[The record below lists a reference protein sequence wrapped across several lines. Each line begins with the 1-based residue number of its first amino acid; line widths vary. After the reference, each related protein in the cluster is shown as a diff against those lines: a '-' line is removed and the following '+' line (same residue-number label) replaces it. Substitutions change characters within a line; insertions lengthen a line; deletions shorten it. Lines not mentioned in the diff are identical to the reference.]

1 MAIRVREPGLLSTV
15 QDTGRFGEYAL
26 GMPPSGAMDV
36 FSYQVGNYLVG
47 NAEGAAGLEITYF
60 GPELEFTEAALIAL
74 TGAEMPP
81 KINGEEAPRWEA
93 LEVAEGDV
101 LTFDYLRN
109 GARSYLAVAG
119 GIEVPLFMHS
129 RSTYTLIGLGGHEGR
144 ALQEGDELE
153 TGESQDGESP
163 NGGERVGKRVDEEH
177 IPTYSSETELRVII
191 GLASYRITEESME
204 EFLSTTWSVTPD
216 ADRVGYRY
224 RGGELKFVEREQPA
238 GAGSDP
244 ANVVD
249 FGYPIGSIQVP
260 GGVEP
265 IVLMNDA
272 VTGGGYAT
280 IGTVISADRD
290 RLAQTKTNDKTRF
303 RSVELEEAL
312 EARKQRRQQME
323 EITAC
328 AGIPLG
334 FSGRK
339 TFSKLAERAESGS
352 RRLKRLKAADRRAR
366 RREGRRHE
374 SRSKLRHG
382 GKLWALEDGLR
393 RGDDAI
399 HLLGQRRG
407 RLPRRRSARHA
418 QDRRAGQ
425 GARGGGRHPL
435 WV

>member
-1 MAIRVREPGLLSTV
+1 MGIRVRSPGLLTTV

-47 NAEGAAGLEITYF
+47 NEEGAAGLEITYF
-60 GPELEFTEAALIAL
+60 GPELEFTEGAVITV

-81 KINGEEAPRWEA
+81 KINGEEAPTWET
-93 LEVAEGDV
+93 LEVGEGDV
-101 LTFDYLRN
+101 LSFDYLKS

-119 GIEVPLFMHS
+119 GIDVPLFMHS

-144 ALQEGDELE
+144 ALQEGDELKV
-153 TGESQDGESP
+153 GEST
-163 NGGERVGKRVDEEH
+163 NGNAQIGKRVDDDH
-177 IPTYSSETELRVII
+177 IPTYSRETELRVII
-191 GLASYRITEESME
+191 GLASYRLTEESME
-204 EFLSTTWSVTPD
+204 EFLNTNWTVTPD

-290 RLAQTKTNDKTRF
+290 KLAQTKTNDKTRF
-303 RSVELEEAL
+303 RSVDLDESLKARRERREQLEEI
-312 EARKQRRQQME
+312 K
-323 EITAC
+323 
-328 AGIPLG
+328 
-334 FSGRK
+334 
-339 TFSKLAERAESGS
+339 GS
-352 RRLKRLKAADRRAR
+352 LT
-366 RREGRRHE
+366 
-374 SRSKLRHG
+374 
-382 GKLWALEDGLR
+382 
-393 RGDDAI
+393 
-399 HLLGQRRG
+399 
-407 RLPRRRSARHA
+407 
-418 QDRRAGQ
+418 
-425 GARGGGRHPL
+425 
-435 WV
+435 

>member
-1 MAIRVREPGLLSTV
+1 MAIRVRQPGLLTTV

-47 NAEGAAGLEITYF
+47 NEEGAAGLEITYF
-60 GPELEFTEAALIAL
+60 GPELEFTEAGVIAV

-81 KINGEEAPRWEA
+81 KINGDEAPTWEA
-93 LEVAEGDV
+93 LEVGEGDV
-101 LTFDYLRN
+101 LSFDYLKS

-119 GIEVPLFMHS
+119 GIDVPLFMHS

-144 ALQEGDELE
+144 ALQEGDELR
-153 TGESQDGESP
+153 TGESPDGS
-163 NGGERVGKRVDEEH
+163 ERVGKRVDDDH
-177 IPTYSSETELRVII
+177 IPAYSKETELRVII
-191 GLASYRITEESME
+191 GLASYRLTEESME
-204 EFLSTTWSVTPD
+204 EFLDTTWTVTPD

-303 RSVELEEAL
+303 RSVDLDEAL
-312 EARKQRRQQME
+312 KARNQRREQME
-323 EITAC
+323 EI
-328 AGIPLG
+328 
-334 FSGRK
+334 K
-339 TFSKLAERAESGS
+339 GS
-352 RRLKRLKAADRRAR
+352 LT
-366 RREGRRHE
+366 
-374 SRSKLRHG
+374 
-382 GKLWALEDGLR
+382 
-393 RGDDAI
+393 
-399 HLLGQRRG
+399 
-407 RLPRRRSARHA
+407 
-418 QDRRAGQ
+418 
-425 GARGGGRHPL
+425 
-435 WV
+435 